1 MLRVLV
7 SILAKQ
13 NFFCAC
19 FTPLGIIIIIMS
31 FLVSSDFPSDFIFKD
46 KVHEM
51 VKDFDYSAG
60 PLVSEDRVR
69 SVFSVSKI

>member
-1 MLRVLV
+1 MLRMLV

-19 FTPLGIIIIIMS
+19 FTPLGIIIIMS
-31 FLVSSDFPSDFIFKD
+31 FLVSSDFPSDFVIKD

-51 VKDFDYSAG
+51 VKDIDYSAG
-60 PLVSEDRVR
+60 HLVSEDRIR